1 MSARTK
7 FYRDKANGKVMGICA
22 GIADYTGFDVTL
34 VRIGMVILTVAVSG
48 TLIPIYF
55 VAGMLAPKKPYD
67 LYETAEI
74 AAIARKLL
82 VILNARLRDHY
93 LYETPDDQRF
103 WQGVRTNTRR
113 TTAEVRSK
121 FRELDRR
128 LADIETHYT
137 SRNTRLADE
146 IEALR

>member
-67 LYETAEI
+67 LYET
-74 AAIARKLL
+74 
-82 VILNARLRDHY
+82 
-93 LYETPDDQRF
+93 PDDQRF